1 MRKLKT
7 GDEVIVIAGKSK
19 GERGKITK
27 LVGDNRVIV
36 EGVNLM
42 KKHVKPNPNTQEQGG
57 IIERE
62 AALDISNVAI
72 YNAESDKADRVGIK
86 INEDGTKARV
96 FKSSGELI
104 DA

>member
-1 MRKLKT
+1 MRKLKA

-27 LVGDNRVIV
+27 IVGENRVLV
-36 EGVNLM
+36 EGVNLI

-62 AALDISNVAI
+62 AALDISNIAI
-72 YNAESDKADRVGIK
+72 YNADADKADRVGIK
-86 INEDGTKARV
+86 TDDEGVKVRY

>member
-27 LVGDNRVIV
+27 LVGDNRVLV
-36 EGVNLM
+36 EGVNLI

-62 AALDISNVAI
+62 AALDISNIAI
-72 YNAESDKADRVGIK
+72 YNAETDKADRVGIK
-86 INEDGTKARV
+86 INDDGTKDRV

>member
-7 GDEVIVIAGKSK
+7 GDEVIVITGKSK

-27 LVGDNRVIV
+27 LVGDNRVLV
-36 EGVNLM
+36 EGVNLI

-72 YNAESDKADRVGIK
+72 YNADADKADRVGIK
-86 INEDGTKARV
+86 MTDDGNKVRY

>member
-7 GDEVIVIAGKSK
+7 GDEVIVLTGKSK

-27 LVGDNRVIV
+27 LVGDNRVLV
-36 EGVNLM
+36 EGVNLV
-42 KKHVKPNPNTQEQGG
+42 KKHIKPNPNTQEQGG

-62 AALDISNVAI
+62 ASLDISNIAI
-72 YNAESDKADRVGIK
+72 YNADEDKADRVGIK
-86 INEDGTKARV
+86 FTDDGDKVRY

-104 DA
+104 DT

>member
-7 GDEVIVIAGKSK
+7 GDEVIVITGKSK

-27 LVGDNRVIV
+27 LVGDNRVLV
-36 EGVNLM
+36 EGVNLI

-72 YNAESDKADRVGIK
+72 YNADADKADRVGIK
-86 INEDGTKARV
+86 MTDDGNKVRF

>member
-7 GDEVIVIAGKSK
+7 GDEVIVLTGKSK

-27 LVGDNRVIV
+27 LVGDNRVLV
-36 EGVNLM
+36 EGVNLV
-42 KKHVKPNPNTQEQGG
+42 KKHIKPNPNTQEQGG

-62 AALDISNVAI
+62 ASLDISNIAI
-72 YNAESDKADRVGIK
+72 YNADEDKADRVGIK
-86 INEDGTKARV
+86 FTDDGDKVRY

>member
-27 LVGDNRVIV
+27 LVGDNRVLV
-36 EGVNLM
+36 EGVNLI

-57 IIERE
+57 ILERE

-72 YNAESDKADRVGIK
+72 YNADADKADRVGIK
-86 INEDGTKARV
+86 TTDDGDKVRY

>member
-19 GERGKITK
+19 GERGNITK
-27 LVGDNRVIV
+27 LVGDNRVLV
-36 EGVNLM
+36 EGVNLI

-57 IIERE
+57 IVERE

-72 YNAESDKADRVGIK
+72 YNADSDKADRVGIK
-86 INEDGTKARV
+86 VNDDGTKARV
-96 FKSSGELI
+96 YKSSGDLI

>member
-1 MRKLKT
+1 MRKIKK
-7 GDEVIVIAGKSK
+7 GDEVIVIAGKTK

>member
-27 LVGDNRVIV
+27 LVGDNRVLV
-36 EGVNLM
+36 EGVNLI

-72 YNAESDKADRVGIK
+72 YNADSDKADRVGIK
-86 INEDGTKARV
+86 INDDGTKARV

>member
-19 GERGKITK
+19 GERGSITK

-36 EGVNLM
+36 EGVNLI

-72 YNAESDKADRVGIK
+72 YNADSDKADRVGIK
-86 INEDGTKARV
+86 INDDGTKARV

>member
-27 LVGDNRVIV
+27 LVGDNRVLV
-36 EGVNLM
+36 EGVNLI

-62 AALDISNVAI
+62 AALDISNIAI

-86 INEDGTKARV
+86 INDDGTKARV

>member
-27 LVGDNRVIV
+27 MVGDNRVLV
-36 EGVNLM
+36 EGVNLI
-42 KKHVKPNPNTQEQGG
+42 KKHVKPNPNTNEQGG
-57 IIERE
+57 IVERE
-62 AALDISNVAI
+62 AALDISNIAI
-72 YNAESDKADRVGIK
+72 YNADNDKADRVGIK
-86 INEDGTKARV
+86 TTDDGNKVRV
-96 FKSSGELI
+96 YKSSGELI

>member
-19 GERGKITK
+19 GERGTITK
-27 LVGDNRVIV
+27 LVGDNRVLV
-36 EGVNLM
+36 EGVNLI

-57 IIERE
+57 ILERE

-72 YNAESDKADRVGIK
+72 YNADADKADRVGIK
-86 INEDGTKARV
+86 FTDDGSKVRY

>member
-19 GERGKITK
+19 GERGTITK
-27 LVGDNRVIV
+27 LVGDNRVLV
-36 EGVNLM
+36 EGVNLI